1 MPRELVVI
9 LLPYCMTIVIGISV
23 IVNRGIM
30 TFSLINKY
38 HSSGKGLYKTLILL
52 SLRFSSTSFYHPVS
66 LKIDFMVQGEVPVHS
81 MKIYGGSVGIA
92 PLILN
97 MKMIGQPS
105 AQAALPSGKEILV
118 PTEYASGLFVVNV
131 YVFYVLFIT
140 VIMYQKPE

>member
-1 MPRELVVI
+1 
-9 LLPYCMTIVIGISV
+9 
-23 IVNRGIM
+23 
-30 TFSLINKY
+30 
-38 HSSGKGLYKTLILL
+38 
-52 SLRFSSTSFYHPVS
+52 
-66 LKIDFMVQGEVPVHS
+66 